1 VIVKPSQIKNQ
12 TTPMAKPPQMT
23 VTNPNLV
30 PKQTV
35 TQKTPNVVTGTKGP
49 SVSNSAQAPTPNVVT
64 GTKGPSVSNSAQAP
78 TPNVVTGTKG
88 PSVSNSAQ
96 VPTPNNGYQHHTQNA
111 QNTSVQKS
119 GFVDSVK
126 SFFGF
131 GKVEGKNDQVMEPGI
146 RNKEVETYRTND
158 KKEILHKD
166 AIIQDDKNVTLPKKH
181 LK

>member
-1 VIVKPSQIKNQ
+1 MIVKPSQIKNQ

-35 TQKTPNVVTGTKGP
+35 TQK
-49 SVSNSAQAPTPNVVT
+49 TPNVVT